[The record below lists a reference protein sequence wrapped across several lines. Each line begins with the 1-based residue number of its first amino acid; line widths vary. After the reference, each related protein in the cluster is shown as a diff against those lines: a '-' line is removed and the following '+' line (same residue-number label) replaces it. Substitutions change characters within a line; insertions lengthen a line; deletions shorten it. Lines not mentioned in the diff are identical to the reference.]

1 MYLIFQKKKDF
12 KSYCFTVD
20 WSTLLFIITVHIYC
34 LPVLLVTIQKLYCKN
49 SVCNVAIQNSKCIST
64 LNIPSV
70 LYCNTISSN
79 TKFQVVCFTTILQY
93 NVAIQSFSFQA
104 TIQSLLT
111 IQYLQPTQPLVTI
124 QNIVLQYKQPS
135 ILFLCNTKIVYFNT
149 LYQLP
154 ALFISQYKWTLA
166 IQNFFFS
173 QYKLDNSP
181 KKRFCTKFFFF
192 SFAIILK

>member
-1 MYLIFQKKKDF
+1 MVLLFTGY
-12 KSYCFTVD
+12 SSRFTVHG
-20 WSTLLFIITVHIYC
+20 LLFTDYC
-34 LPVLLVTIQKLYCKN
+34 WSQYKN
-49 SVCNVAIQNSKCIST
+49 CIVKDPVCNVAIQNSNLFILGLHYIAIQNSKCIST

-104 TIQSLLT
+104 AIQSLLT
-111 IQYLQPTQPLVTI
+111 IQYLQPTQALVTI

-135 ILFLCNTKIVYFNT
+135 NLFLCNTKIVYCNT
-149 LYQLP
+149 LYKLP

-166 IQNFFFS
+166 IQLFFFHNIS
-173 QYKLDNSP
+173 WAVAQKNGSALI
-181 KKRFCTKFFFF
+181 FFF